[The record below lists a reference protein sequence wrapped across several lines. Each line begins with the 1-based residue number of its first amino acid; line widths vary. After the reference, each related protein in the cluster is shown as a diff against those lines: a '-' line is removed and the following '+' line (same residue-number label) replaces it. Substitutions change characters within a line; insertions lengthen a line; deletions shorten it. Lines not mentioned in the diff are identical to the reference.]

1 MNMYR
6 LRRVFSDRI
15 LLSAVILL
23 SLALV
28 TSCQR
33 KKAANASSSADAAS
47 QELHTTEAE
56 EDMPQSI
63 ASEGAK
69 PASEASQGVAQKA
82 RLPRLVDLGADKC
95 IPCKM
100 MAPILEE
107 LKSEHAGKLEVVF
120 IDVWKDPEKGREYGI
135 RVIPTQIFYDTD
147 DNEFYRHVGF
157 FSKEDILKT
166 FREKGINFNEN

>member
-1 MNMYR
+1 MYK
-6 LRRVFSDRI
+6 LRKVFSDRI

-28 TSCQR
+28 TSCQH
-33 KKAANASSSADAAS
+33 KKIANSSSNPDAAP
-47 QELHTTEAE
+47 QELHTAEAE
-56 EDMPQSI
+56 EDRPQLV

-69 PASEASQGVAQKA
+69 PADKASLDAVQKA
-82 RLPRLVDLGADKC
+82 RLPRLIDLGADKC

-107 LKSEHAGKLEVVF
+107 LKEEYAGKFEVVF
-120 IDVWKDPEKGREYGI
+120 IDVWKAPEKGREYGI
-135 RVIPTQIFYDTD
+135 RVIPTQIFYDT
-147 DNEFYRHVGF
+147 NGEEFFRHVGF

-166 FREKGINFNEN
+166 FSEKGINFNED